1 MPQEAVVVVAV
12 VEAVAFQ
19 DKSLHNLV
27 VSIGKRHCSYTKQSC
42 SIHRSR
48 YSCGSCCTVLL
59 EGEEAVEVVEEV
71 EEVEVEAEA
80 EVEVEMQW

>member
-1 MPQEAVVVVAV
+1 MPQEAVVVEVV

-59 EGEEAVEVVEEV
+59 EEEEEVVVEEVVEVVEVVV
-71 EEVEVEAEA
+71 EEA
-80 EVEVEMQW
+80 EVVEMQW

>member
-1 MPQEAVVVVAV
+1 MPQEAVVV
-12 VEAVAFQ
+12 EAEAEVVAFQ

-48 YSCGSCCTVLL
+48 YSCGSCCTVLP
-59 EGEEAVEVVEEV
+59 EVVEEVVVEEVEVEVEVEV
-71 EEVEVEAEA
+71 EEVEV
-80 EVEVEMQW
+80 VEMQW